1 MSEHH
6 HWRHI
11 CSVQNLF
18 YTFITQYQH
27 SKYALFFSCNV
38 FLIFSNFLFYW
49 IQSICIAIFRILYA
63 LCLCNLFHKLFNLAL
78 HCLYLF
84 YLFIRILCYP
94 SIALIVISQCIPPN
108 CSILNLYS
116 VPLSWGRMY
125 DKSCIINSP
134 PSPLPLPSSR
144 VASKARGKRGHWT
157 SPPPPSHAG
166 NRIQNR
172 VTVDSL
178 ATSGVGGGVGGGGQS
193 CLIATAFISP
203 TKNAR
208 EFTNTVNN
216 FYIELYALPYC
227 NNVGQLVSLFAWHKS
242 HQIAAES
249 LQAASGSRYLY
260 PISLTKY
267 RWKRASCCRSV

>member
-11 CSVQNLF
+11 CSLQNLF
-18 YTFITQYQH
+18 YTFSTQYQH
-27 SKYALFFSCNV
+27 SKYALFFPCNV
-38 FLIFSNFLFYW
+38 FLIFSNFSLLLNLIHMHRY
-49 IQSICIAIFRILYA
+49 IQNMQYA
-63 LCLCNLFHKLFNLAL
+63 LCNLFHKLFNLAL
-78 HCLYLF
+78 HCL

-134 PSPLPLPSSR
+134 PSPLPLPSPH
-144 VASKARGKRGHWT
+144 VASKGTKGT
-157 SPPPPSHAG
+157 LKPPTPVPPPPPSPAG

-178 ATSGVGGGVGGGGQS
+178 ATSGMGGGVGAGGDR
-193 CLIATAFISP
+193 A
-203 TKNAR
+203 
-208 EFTNTVNN
+208 
-216 FYIELYALPYC
+216 
-227 NNVGQLVSLFAWHKS
+227 VS
-242 HQIAAES
+242 
-249 LQAASGSRYLY
+249 
-260 PISLTKY
+260 
-267 RWKRASCCRSV
+267 